1 MQKRAYFKPKMVRV
15 KLNPEQAVL
24 SQCSAGATT
33 LIDMN
38 ELSGF
43 CKSSGGGCRQQNKS
57 GGSNSGASS

>member
-33 LIDMN
+33 LIDQD
-38 ELSGF
+38 ESPGF
-43 CKSSGGGCRQQNKS
+43 CKSSGGGCRQQTKS
-57 GGSNSGASS
+57 GGTNSGASS